1 MQPLLPLCIV
11 HATAA
16 VSLIFV
22 GVVLED
28 GMGMLI
34 QTPRSQR
41 FDKISFISLTEVAP
55 EEHKNSDFLTK
66 QCLQCLHDFLAK
78 SEDVF
83 NGFMTS

>member
-1 MQPLLPLCIV
+1 MQPLLPPHII

-16 VSLIFV
+16 VSLVFV

-34 QTPRSQR
+34 QTHRSQR

-55 EEHKNSDFLTK
+55 EEHKNLDFLTK
-66 QCLQCLHDFLAK
+66 SFL
-78 SEDVF
+78 
-83 NGFMTS
+83 